1 MATTYAHR
9 KALGDYGE
17 RLAARELQRLGLA
30 VLDRN
35 WRCGQ
40 GEIDIVAEH
49 GGDLVVC
56 EVKTRT
62 SDRYGSAVEA
72 ITEEK
77 AARLYRLGLA
87 WATDHR
93 RTFDRLRVDVVTVLL
108 SPRTP
113 ACVTY
118 YPGLA

>member
-1 MATTYAHR
+1 MAATYAHR

-17 RLAARELQRLGLA
+17 RLAVRELQRLGLA

-49 GGDLVVC
+49 GDELVVC

-62 SDRYGSAVEA
+62 SDRYGSAVQA
-72 ITEEK
+72 ITEQK
-77 AARLYRLGLA
+77 AARLHRLGLS
-87 WATDHR
+87 WARDHQ
-93 RTFDRLRVDVVTVLL
+93 RTCDRLRVDVVTVLL
-108 SPRTP
+108 APRTP
-113 ACVTY
+113 ACVTH